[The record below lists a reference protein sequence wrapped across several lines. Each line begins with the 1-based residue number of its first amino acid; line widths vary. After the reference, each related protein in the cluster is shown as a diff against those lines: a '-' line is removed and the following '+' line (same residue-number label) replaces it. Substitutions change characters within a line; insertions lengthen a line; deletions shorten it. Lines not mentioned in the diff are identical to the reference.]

1 MREAAKKFCEI
12 QTRKIELHYTDDEKV
27 VTSFDVAN
35 DLIGGYLI
43 ALGERSRDAGNFLK
57 ERQLR

>member
-1 MREAAKKFCEI
+1 MREAGTKFCEI

-35 DLIGGYLI
+35 DLIAPPYRRLANGHVVL
-43 ALGERSRDAGNFLK
+43 APP
-57 ERQLR
+57 